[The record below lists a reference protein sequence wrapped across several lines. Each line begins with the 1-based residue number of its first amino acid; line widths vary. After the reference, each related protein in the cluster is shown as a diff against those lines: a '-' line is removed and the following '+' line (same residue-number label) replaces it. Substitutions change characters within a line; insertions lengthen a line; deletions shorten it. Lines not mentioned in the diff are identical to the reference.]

1 MKWFRC
7 TCAIATAL
15 AALTPAVAAAQQV
28 RGERRAPGAPVRD
41 VRRAVIRTVDVQGG
55 DRRMT
60 ATVPPQ
66 RETKTLQIGATG
78 SLDVKTIA
86 GDITVTAGSGRAA
99 TVEIV
104 REARGVTEADAR
116 AGLERVKV
124 DVVERGETATIETVY
139 PEERNPPY
147 SVKVSYVVV
156 APAGTRVTART
167 VSGAVRMKGL
177 KADQHAAVTSGSI
190 DVSGVT
196 GAIRTNMISGPTT
209 ITGVTTDAAI
219 EVQSIN
225 GTVTLDQVK
234 ARRVGVNVTS
244 GGVTLRGVATDDLGV
259 ATIDGDIEF
268 DSPLGRSGR
277 YELQAMS
284 GSLTFLVSGAA
295 GIELKANTFSGD
307 VRVEPPLDF
316 KAASTSRRSL
326 RGTIGD
332 AAASVALH
340 TFSGTIVIRKK

>member
-1 MKWFRC
+1 MKWFQC
-7 TCAIATAL
+7 TCTFAIAL
-15 AALTPAVAAAQQV
+15 VAAMPSGAWAQNARV
-28 RGERRAPGAPVRD
+28 ESRSTVSVIRD
-41 VRRAVIRTVDVQGG
+41 VRQRG

-60 ATVPPQ
+60 ATIPAQ
-66 RETKTLQIGATG
+66 RETKTVQIGATG
-78 SLDVKTIA
+78 SLDLKTIA
-86 GDITVTAGSGRAA
+86 GDISVTAGTGRAA

-124 DVVERGETATIETVY
+124 DVIERGETATVQTVY
-139 PEERNPPY
+139 PDERNPPY

-167 VSGAVRMKGL
+167 VSGAVTMKGL
-177 KADQHAAVTSGSI
+177 KADQHVDVTSGSI
-190 DVSGVT
+190 DINGVA
-196 GAIRTNMISGPTT
+196 GAIAANMISGPTT
-209 ITGVTTDAAI
+209 ITGVTTDAAV
-219 EVQSIN
+219 EVQSIS
-225 GTVTLDQVK
+225 GSVKLDQVK
-234 ARRVGVNVTS
+234 ARRIAVNVTS
-244 GGVTLRGVATDDLGV
+244 GGVTLRGLTTDDLGV

-268 DSPLGRSGR
+268 DSALARSGR

-295 GIELKANTFSGD
+295 GFELKANTFSGD

-316 KAASTSRRSL
+316 KAVSTARRSL
-326 RGTIGD
+326 RGTLGD
-332 AAASVALH
+332 AAASVTLH